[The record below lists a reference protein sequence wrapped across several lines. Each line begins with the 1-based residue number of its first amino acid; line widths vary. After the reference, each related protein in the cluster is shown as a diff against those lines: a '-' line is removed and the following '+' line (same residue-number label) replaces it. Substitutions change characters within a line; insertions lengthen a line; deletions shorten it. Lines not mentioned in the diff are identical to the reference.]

1 MIRMISAH
9 FRDLFQASPVNPG
22 ADSVAHL
29 SSEFPSKPILVSVV
43 VMMAMLAMACG
54 GGPDIALARGRS
66 IEIQAGKPV
75 VTTKMSF
82 LDDEGRHRVIRPKA
96 SNRQLAMVELTVVN
110 RTSTVMPLLID
121 GDAAQLGDRR
131 GERIGAT
138 DPFEGSRIVEEADA
152 DEGKFAPLVW
162 GEIQLDRDFQVKGW
176 MVFDVPKGLTLGS
189 IFWNEIEDI
198 IADYINYF
206 DRG

>member
-131 GERIGAT
+131 GERI
-138 DPFEGSRIVEEADA
+138 
-152 DEGKFAPLVW
+152 
-162 GEIQLDRDFQVKGW
+162 
-176 MVFDVPKGLTLGS
+176 
-189 IFWNEIEDI
+189 
-198 IADYINYF
+198 
-206 DRG
+206 